1 MIYSEKQALCKY
13 ILIGFAIGLSSCNS
27 QIQNMHTE
35 KQLTFGNKGHLINH
49 TQVISP
55 DGKWIVYDTRND
67 DSKIGST
74 STIEMMNIETGET
87 RELYE
92 TKNQTQFG
100 PGVGAATFSP
110 VDHKVIFI
118 QGIRSASEKNPYG
131 FTRRTGVAVEVGNP
145 GKAIYMDA
153 RDIQEPFTSGALRGG
168 THAHS
173 WSGDGEMIC
182 FTYNDYVIEQLSK
195 KDSSVQDLRTVGV
208 MFPKKVQVQDD
219 GSLENNSGEMFSV
232 IVSDVTEHPKP
243 NTDEIDKAFDECWIG
258 TNGYIKAD
266 GSRQKRAIAVQGNT
280 KDEQGN
286 TKAEVYVI
294 DLPGD
299 LTQEAQDKPL
309 AGTAKTRPSVPKGV
323 SQRRVTFLQHGIQG
337 PRHWLRSTKDGSLIV
352 FLTKDGKGYINAFGV
367 SPNGGEVK
375 QLTFNAF
382 NIQSGINLSPDDK
395 KLAYVANNA
404 VYITDLET
412 GVSQKITDNFS
423 EANKPV
429 SAVLWS
435 KSGDRVFYNRFVD
448 GWLQIFSVS
457 SY

>member
-1 MIYSEKQALCKY
+1 
-13 ILIGFAIGLSSCNS
+13 
-27 QIQNMHTE
+27 
-35 KQLTFGNKGHLINH
+35 
-49 TQVISP
+49 ISP

-74 STIEMMNIETGET
+74 STIEMVNIETGEIK
-87 RELYE
+87 ELYRTE
-92 TKNQTQFG
+92 NQTQFG

-118 QGIRSASEKNPYG
+118 QGVRNASEKNPYG
-131 FTRRTGVAVEVGNP
+131 FTRRTGVAVEVRNP

-153 RDIQEPFTSGALRGG
+153 RDIQEPFTPGALRGG

-286 TKAEVYVI
+286 TKA
-294 DLPGD
+294 
-299 LTQEAQDKPL
+299 
-309 AGTAKTRPSVPKGV
+309 
-323 SQRRVTFLQHGIQG
+323 
-337 PRHWLRSTKDGSLIV
+337 
-352 FLTKDGKGYINAFGV
+352 
-367 SPNGGEVK
+367 
-375 QLTFNAF
+375 
-382 NIQSGINLSPDDK
+382 
-395 KLAYVANNA
+395 
-404 VYITDLET
+404 
-412 GVSQKITDNFS
+412 
-423 EANKPV
+423 
-429 SAVLWS
+429 
-435 KSGDRVFYNRFVD
+435 
-448 GWLQIFSVS
+448 
-457 SY
+457 